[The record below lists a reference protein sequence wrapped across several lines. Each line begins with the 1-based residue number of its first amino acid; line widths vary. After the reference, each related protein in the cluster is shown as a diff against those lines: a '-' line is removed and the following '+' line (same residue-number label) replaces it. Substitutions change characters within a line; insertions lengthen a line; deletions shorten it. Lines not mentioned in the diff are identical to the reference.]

1 MRQTRI
7 TPHLPLW
14 RSFILVFALAIPF
27 VGLDTNASA
36 QPATAAT
43 VDAPKLKTLNDHF
56 PFAVP
61 ETVDQW
67 RGRADEL
74 RCRVQVATGLWPTP
88 ERTTISPVIH
98 GRIERDGFIAE
109 RVYFESLPGHFVTGM
124 LFRPSA
130 DNKAGLVDGKRPAV
144 LCPHGHGG
152 RTQRL
157 SDQALEQMLKTG
169 AEKYEESGRYPKIAR
184 CAHLARLGCVTFMFD
199 MLGYA
204 DSQQIDYKTAHRHAD
219 PRAEEAADQT
229 PCFYS
234 MDADLK
240 LQSIMGLQVWNAIR
254 CLDFLADLP
263 DVDRNRI
270 GVTGSSGGGTQTIL
284 LGAMNQ
290 DVLGGVVKVSF
301 PNGMVSTSMQGGCY
315 CENCNYLRVD
325 TGNVELAA
333 LVSPNPQ
340 GMTAANDWTKDMLT
354 DGFPELKKLYT
365 MLGYPER
372 VMCGDVLHFPHNYNY
387 VTRSMMYP
395 VISKH
400 LGLPTP
406 AEEGNYEPITEAE
419 MQVWTK
425 EHPQP
430 TETGPQHEQQVL
442 SWWTQQNTAQL
453 SKVLP
458 LAEGDAAARRQR
470 MRQYD
475 DVVGKAWRV
484 IFDRSLPAA
493 DDMELEIVAPFEP
506 DVGEPVERWQIKH
519 KGWSTQTDVD
529 VFNRSK
535 GQPKQIVLAV
545 GKNLDA
551 CLADVTATDSTLLDQ
566 AVIAQL
572 SIALDMKSQPL
583 IDDSRTYSG
592 FTFTYN
598 RTETARRCNHVL
610 TAIGQLKAVYPKAKV
625 CLVADQAAAPAAIAA
640 ASLASR
646 AVDQLIVRT
655 DGVRLGNVK
664 HYSDVNFVPGA
675 VKYFD
680 LPGLLALR
688 APAATTVLGET
699 QEKLQITVDAYG
711 SVGAEKALTIK
722 K

>member
-1 MRQTRI
+1 MSQLGMIR
-7 TPHLPLW
+7 HLPPWCSLIVM
-14 RSFILVFALAIPF
+14 FTLAIPS
-27 VGLDTNASA
+27 LAWDSNAAAQQATESA
-36 QPATAAT
+36 DA
-43 VDAPKLKTLNDHF
+43 APKLKTLNDHF

-67 RGRADEL
+67 RKRADHL

-88 ERTTISPVIH
+88 ERSKISPVIH
-98 GRIERDGFIAE
+98 GKIERDGFTAE

-130 DNKAGLVDGKRPAV
+130 DNKVGLVDGKRPAV

-157 SDQALEQMLKTG
+157 SDQAMEQMLKTG
-169 AEKYEESGRYPKIAR
+169 AEKYEASGRYPKIAR

-204 DSQQIDYKTAHRHAD
+204 DSQQIDYQTAHRHAD
-219 PRAEEAADQT
+219 PRDEEAADQQ

-290 DVLGGVVKVSF
+290 DVLDGIVKVSF

-315 CENCNYLRVD
+315 CENCNYLRID

-333 LVSPNPQ
+333 LMSPNPQ
-340 GMTAANDWTKDMLT
+340 GMTAANDWTKAMLT

-365 MLGYPER
+365 MQGYPDR

-395 VISKH
+395 VMSKH
-400 LGLPTP
+400 LGLPAP
-406 AEEGNYEPITEAE
+406 AEEGTYQPITEAE
-419 MQVWTK
+419 MQVWTQ

-430 TETGPQHEQQVL
+430 TEKGPEHERDVL
-442 SWWTQQNTAQL
+442 SWWTKQNESQL

-458 LAEGDAAARRQR
+458 LAEGQAAARRER
-470 MRQYD
+470 MSQYD

-484 IFDRSLPAA
+484 IFDRSLPAE
-493 DDMELEIVAPFEP
+493 DDLELEMFAAFQP
-506 DVGEPVERWQIKH
+506 DVGEPVETWQIKH
-519 KGWSTQTDVD
+519 KGWGTQTNVDLVNELEGEAKQVVLVVGKHLATCLVD
-529 VFNRSK
+529 VTT
-535 GQPKQIVLAV
+535 V
-545 GKNLDA
+545 DA
-551 CLADVTATDSTLLDQ
+551 KLLDQ
-566 AVIAQL
+566 AKVAQL
-572 SIALDMKSQPL
+572 AMPLDMKMQPL

-610 TAIGQLKAVYPKAKV
+610 TAIRQLKAFYPKAKL
-625 CLVADQAAAPAAIAA
+625 CLVADSAAAPAAIAA
-640 ASLASR
+640 GTLAGE

-655 DGVRLGNVK
+655 DGVRLGDVK

-680 LPGLLALR
+680 LPGLMALR
-688 APAATTVLGET
+688 APAKTAVLGDS
-699 QEKLQITVDAYG
+699 KKSLKIAVDAYG
-711 SVGAEKALTIK
+711 SLGAEEALTIK
-722 K
+722 D